1 MRKTFLGVLVFM
13 SQLIFAQGI
22 EVISTSPY
30 TRRARSISP
39 EDKSEG
45 GLRSSNQRRHERSE
59 KI

>member
-1 MRKTFLGVLVFM
+1 MRKTFLGVLVF
-13 SQLIFAQGI
+13 
-22 EVISTSPY
+22 
-30 TRRARSISP
+30 RSISP

>member
-22 EVISTSPY
+22 EVTVQSPY

>member
-13 SQLIFAQGI
+13 SQLIFAQGNQYQ
-22 EVISTSPY
+22 SPY